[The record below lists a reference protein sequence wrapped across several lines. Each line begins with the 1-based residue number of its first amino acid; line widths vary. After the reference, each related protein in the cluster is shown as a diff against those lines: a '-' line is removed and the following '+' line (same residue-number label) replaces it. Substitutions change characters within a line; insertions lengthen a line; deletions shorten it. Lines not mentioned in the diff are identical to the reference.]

1 MFYRRECTYT
11 LDDQVL
17 GVDWADLDLSQNRLV
32 YSVDGQL
39 FSRSFTLDKDKKL
52 VWNEKKLLEDFTAR
66 RIGKGFVF

>member
-1 MFYRRECTYT
+1 MFFRRECTYT

-17 GVDWADLDLSQNRLV
+17 GVDWADLDLSQKRLV

-66 RIGKGFVF
+66 QYESNK